1 MGFITDKVPVK
12 NGADYTFVC
21 SRIPFAVSCSSI
33 LPHGEYNLIDLD
45 LVLKLKI
52 PLQRIRV
59 ERYSIMGETMRAVG
73 YVSQTVQCV
82 RQGRV
87 SGTIHIQAK
96 VIRDLYSLYD
106 VDCIASTKTYSRLV
120 GKEPAKPPDDLNLDL
135 ADDEGDNTALADDG
149 GDKIALADDGGD
161 KIALVDD
168 EEDKIEKEKNRT
180 VVKKTRTSQATVKEK
195 DTPKDDNEDE
205 GDNVLDDEQ
214 EDLPIGDIPWQFG
227 YTDVPTADEDYNP
240 DYIIGARVP
249 PHTNTSGNKMSKPKS
264 KICTK
269 KNDEEMFCKICFA
282 DGEPLTVVTSHHNL
296 DITCPTMTDEE
307 KETLYGP
314 NWIPKMFGYT

>member
-106 VDCIASTKTYSRLV
+106 VDCIASTKTYSHLV

-135 ADDEGDNTALADDG
+135 ADDEGD
-149 GDKIALADDGGD
+149 KIALADDGGD
-161 KIALVDD
+161 KIAHVDD

-195 DTPKDDNEDE
+195 DKCADNPWK
-205 GDNVLDDEQ
+205 Q
-214 EDLPIGDIPWQFG
+214 E
-227 YTDVPTADEDYNP
+227 
-240 DYIIGARVP
+240 
-249 PHTNTSGNKMSKPKS
+249 S
-264 KICTK
+264 C
-269 KNDEEMFCKICFA
+269 
-282 DGEPLTVVTSHHNL
+282 
-296 DITCPTMTDEE
+296 
-307 KETLYGP
+307 
-314 NWIPKMFGYT
+314 

>member
-106 VDCIASTKTYSRLV
+106 VDCIASTKTYSR
-120 GKEPAKPPDDLNLDL
+120 
-135 ADDEGDNTALADDG
+135 T
-149 GDKIALADDGGD
+149 
-161 KIALVDD
+161 
-168 EEDKIEKEKNRT
+168 
-180 VVKKTRTSQATVKEK
+180 TR
-195 DTPKDDNEDE
+195 
-205 GDNVLDDEQ
+205 
-214 EDLPIGDIPWQFG
+214 
-227 YTDVPTADEDYNP
+227 
-240 DYIIGARVP
+240 
-249 PHTNTSGNKMSKPKS
+249 
-264 KICTK
+264 
-269 KNDEEMFCKICFA
+269 
-282 DGEPLTVVTSHHNL
+282 
-296 DITCPTMTDEE
+296 
-307 KETLYGP
+307 
-314 NWIPKMFGYT
+314 